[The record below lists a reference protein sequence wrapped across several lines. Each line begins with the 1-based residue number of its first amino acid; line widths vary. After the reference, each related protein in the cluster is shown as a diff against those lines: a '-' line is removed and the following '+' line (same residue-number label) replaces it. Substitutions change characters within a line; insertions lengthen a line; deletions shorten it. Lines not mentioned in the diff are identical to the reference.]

1 LIVPI
6 ECVSD
11 RAEAP
16 HEANLLDIDAKYGDV
31 VELAEVIEYLGALP
45 ARLRNPVGVDSARE

>member
-45 ARLRNPVGVDSARE
+45 AATEPGRGRQRT